1 MIRTHALCLF
11 FATADAQSLPTCMR
25 KMGPKAR
32 FISSAHLLRT
42 RLRGTLLFSGFIT
55 LSCADVPGTIP
66 PLLPCTLPLTVSF

>member
-1 MIRTHALCLF
+1 
-11 FATADAQSLPTCMR
+11 MR
-25 KMGPKAR
+25 KMGPEAR

-55 LSCADVPGTIP
+55 LSCADVPGMIP